1 MHLCGAHLWIAHPHC
16 HEDTAKTLLSMA
28 CVCCSSFLSQV
39 SWIQCQ
45 SAHFCD
51 CSGTRGGCCSHQTGR
66 TQLTHTKGTIKQPE
80 LEPGFN
86 KSAQWMRQAVDALD
100 HLLGWALDMLN
111 GCCVLRPNP
120 QENNGMATI
129 PALVPAMGQAL
140 SHTKGQRQNWC

>member
-1 MHLCGAHLWIAHPHC
+1 MHLCGAHLLIAHPHC
-16 HEDTAKTLLSMA
+16 HEDTAKTLLRWL
-28 CVCCSSFLSQV
+28 VCDAAAFSAEFSARVLISV
-39 SWIQCQ
+39 STLGQRV
-45 SAHFCD
+45 AD
-51 CSGTRGGCCSHQTGR
+51 CSHQTGR

-129 PALVPAMGQAL
+129 PALVPAIGQAP